1 MRCTSLALALGVA
14 SLVSSAALAVDV
26 GHLDSFSVAGELNG
40 WGGGSF
46 VYDNPGTGGVRGAND
61 GFLLVSNPVP
71 INFAARSGSS
81 AYAGDWIEAGATG
94 ISFWLRDVGGT
105 GDLEIHLGI
114 GLAFSNFWLNTT
126 PLRPTDEW
134 QQFTIT
140 FDDPSQWT
148 RIIGGGS
155 FENALRN
162 ADRILFRHDTPPF
175 GRNPPLHAGG
185 LGIDEIRILPTPGAA
200 GVLALGGLAVARR
213 RR

>member
-1 MRCTSLALALGVA
+1 MRCALLGVA
-14 SLVSSAALAVDV
+14 LGAASLASSGALAVEV
-26 GHLDSFSVAGELNG
+26 GHLDSFSVPGELNG

-46 VYDNPGTGGVRGAND
+46 VYDNPGTGGVHGAND

-71 INFAARSGSS
+71 INFAARSGSA

-114 GLAFSNFWLNTT
+114 GLAFSNFWQSNIA
-126 PLRPTDEW
+126 LRPTDEW
-134 QQFTIT
+134 QEFTIT

-148 RIIGGGS
+148 RIIGGGT
-155 FENALRN
+155 FEGALRN
-162 ADRILFRHDTPPF
+162 ADRILFRHDTPPY

-200 GVLALGGLAVARR
+200 GVLALGALATARR

>member
-1 MRCTSLALALGVA
+1 MRSTRLAPVLLAVALG
-14 SLVSSAALAVDV
+14 STGALAVDV

-46 VYDNPGTGGVRGAND
+46 IYDNPGTGGVHGAND

-114 GLAFSNFWLNTT
+114 GLAFSNFWQSNIA
-126 PLRPTDEW
+126 LRPTDEW
-134 QQFTIT
+134 QEFTIT

-162 ADRILFRHDTPPF
+162 ADRILFRHDTPPY

-185 LGIDEIRILPTPGAA
+185 LGIDEIRILPTPGALGVMALA
-200 GVLALGGLAVARR
+200 GLCASRR